1 MIHLQKIKN
10 MKKLLLTALI
20 ATSLISCQNNGMKTA
35 YVDNSRLVQE
45 YHKME
50 STEKKFE
57 QKNKELSEELD
68 AVAQE
73 FQKEVQEFQE
83 KASSMSKANL
93 EKRQNELMQKQQ
105 MLQQQQQEKSRK
117 IREESDAAIN
127 EIIDDVKTYVSNYGK
142 ENDYTYIFGS
152 NESANIMYAKKGLD
166 ITDEVL
172 KSLNAEDSLK

>member
-1 MIHLQKIKN
+1 MR
-10 MKKLLLTALI
+10 KLLFSAII
-20 ATSLISCQNNGMKTA
+20 AASVMSCQTETLKTA

-50 STEKKFE
+50 TTEAKFEKKNE
-57 QKNKELSEELD
+57 ALSDELD

-83 KASSMSKANL
+83 KASAMNKADL
-93 EKRQNELMQKQQ
+93 DKKQNELMQKQQ
-105 MLQQQQQEKSRK
+105 MLQQQQQEKSSELRK
-117 IREESDAAIN
+117 ESDDAIN
-127 EIIDDVKTYVSNYGK
+127 AIIDDVKEYVSNYGK
-142 ENDYTYIFGS
+142 DEGYTYIFGS
-152 NESANIMYAKKGLD
+152 NESANIMYAEEGLD